1 MYKVLLRSFK
11 LYMESLKGEEHLF
24 ETVYSDLYDKG
35 YFGKELEKDVLREEQ
50 YRWFQTFKKILDR
63 KDYDTMIYLLNE
75 SDNNRIT
82 REWFS
87 KLTGFD
93 LSRKS
98 CQYIEQTVREF
109 CNMELNKKIVL
120 SEWRRYINMSP
131 EEVEKETTEKTRA
144 NYFLDK
150 MKGMEGKS
158 VDEMSDSE
166 ISYMAKHLRLLKQVK
181 DSKVPMRNSCGE
193 PTTKY
198 NFLKMLGCNPDS
210 IKNG

>member
-131 EEVEKETTEKTRA
+131 EEVEKETAEKTRA

>member
-131 EEVEKETTEKTRA
+131 EEVEKETTEKIRA